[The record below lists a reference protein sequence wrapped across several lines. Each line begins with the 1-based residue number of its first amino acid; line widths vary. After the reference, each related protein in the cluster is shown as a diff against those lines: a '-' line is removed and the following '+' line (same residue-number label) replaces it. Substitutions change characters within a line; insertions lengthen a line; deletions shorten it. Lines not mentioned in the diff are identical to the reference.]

1 MRYGVIWHPDSRNLG
16 EDIQALAAGGLLP
29 RIDLALDGERLD
41 EAPPPGEDI
50 IVLLGGHVMRR
61 RFHWPPHPSL
71 RPVCLGAH
79 LSREDAWGTRLDN
92 LEGLGLDY
100 LRSLGPIGCRD
111 DATAALLNGMKI
123 DSYVSCC
130 LTLTLTRPAD
140 VPRRGRYICCVDV
153 PERAVESLRRYEKA
167 EHMEIREMTCL
178 TLTLT
183 RPADVPRRGRYIC
196 CVDVPERAVESL
208 RRYEK
213 AEHMEIREMTHHLPP
228 EAAGEDFA
236 TRMARARETVRTY
249 AGAAWVVTRRLH
261 CALACLA
268 LEVPVLLLY
277 NSGYEDPR
285 RFSPMDGLFSVAAVE
300 DFIASV
306 NRSGFPALAENPGKY
321 MSWRRLLKEKA
332 AEGIAR
338 AAAAPPRVIPSP
350 EEAARWQRRVLD
362 EVAASSAEKIER
374 LEMEQYDLIHDKF
387 GLLLTEDSVK
397 SRIQDCLTQPG
408 LEEALQNY
416 VLGRYLSTLRWWKRP
431 RARRRLRKLLKA
443 HQPIP
448 ELEEEDVLTFLTA
461 QLARLGW
468 PLGKTQGEAVHT
480 EGA

>member
-29 RIDLALDGERLD
+29 QIDLALDGERLD

-79 LSREDAWGTRLDN
+79 LSREDVWGTRLDN

-100 LRSLGPIGCRD
+100 LRSLEPIGCRD
-111 DATAALLNGMKI
+111 DATAALLNGMQI
-123 DSYVSCC
+123 DSYVSC
-130 LTLTLTRPAD
+130 
-140 VPRRGRYICCVDV
+140 
-153 PERAVESLRRYEKA
+153 
-167 EHMEIREMTCL
+167 CL

-236 TRMARARETVRTY
+236 ARMARARETVRTY

-306 NRSGFPALAENPGKY
+306 NRSGFPTLAENPGKY
-321 MSWRRLLKEKA
+321 LSWRRLLKEKA
-332 AEGIAR
+332 AEGIER

-350 EEAARWQRRVLD
+350 EEAAHWQRRVLD

-408 LEEALQNY
+408 LEEALQDY
-416 VLGRYLSTLRWWKRP
+416 VLRRYLATLRWWKRP
-431 RARRRLRKLLKA
+431 RARRRLRRLLRA

-468 PLGKTQGEAVHT
+468 PLGKKQGEAVHT

>member
-123 DSYVSCC
+123 DSYVSC
-130 LTLTLTRPAD
+130 
-140 VPRRGRYICCVDV
+140 
-153 PERAVESLRRYEKA
+153 
-167 EHMEIREMTCL
+167 CL

>member
-79 LSREDAWGTRLDN
+79 LSREDVWGTRLDN

-111 DATAALLNGMKI
+111 DATAALLNGMQI
-123 DSYVSCC
+123 DSYVSC
-130 LTLTLTRPAD
+130 
-140 VPRRGRYICCVDV
+140 
-153 PERAVESLRRYEKA
+153 
-167 EHMEIREMTCL
+167 CL

-416 VLGRYLSTLRWWKRP
+416 VLGRYVSTLRWWKRP

>member
-79 LSREDAWGTRLDN
+79 LSREDVWGTRLDN

-111 DATAALLNGMKI
+111 DATAALLNGMQI
-123 DSYVSCC
+123 DSYVSC
-130 LTLTLTRPAD
+130 
-140 VPRRGRYICCVDV
+140 
-153 PERAVESLRRYEKA
+153 
-167 EHMEIREMTCL
+167 CL

-350 EEAARWQRRVLD
+350 EEAACWQRRVLD

-431 RARRRLRKLLKA
+431 HARRRLRKLLKA

>member
-167 EHMEIREMTCL
+167 EHMEIREMT
-178 TLTLT
+178 
-183 RPADVPRRGRYIC
+183 
-196 CVDVPERAVESL
+196 
-208 RRYEK
+208 
-213 AEHMEIREMTHHLPP
+213 HHLPP
-228 EAAGEDFA
+228 EAAGEDFS

-338 AAAAPPRVIPSP
+338 AEAAPSRVIPSP